1 MSRQSSSVYIT
12 SILVGYPLVLRALVD
27 AGLGFLAKVRK
38 LAAISCQ
45 CVGTLAVSAYA
56 QDPNEEK
63 IATREAAWAEVKS
76 DQEQIR
82 DSDSPRSQEK
92 LQVID
97 SSQSP
102 ARFGQGRPSSRPSP
116 SFSGQVLL
124 ALLLLL
130 LCPSADAA
138 GVICHKYGHLT
149 GPPSGLPVV
158 WDVNHSGVPRH
169 GFVGLN
175 HVGTAEVLVAAYGY
189 EFECDPAVERTV
201 PGVGLA
207 HAERDASGRDKER
220 HAHRTRLACTV
231 RCAPWQQVGRLG
243 SVNVLQP
250 GLWECW
256 LLEHGEF
263 TCPASC
269 RRRSFTLARS
279 RFLGCC
285 FWLVRTCS

>member
-1 MSRQSSSVYIT
+1 MCVLWLLWWSVNAV
-12 SILVGYPLVLRALVD
+12 LVPYTFRVYVTAKVIHSFRVHHKHPCRRPLVLRALVD

-82 DSDSPRSQEK
+82 DSDSPRSQAK
-92 LQVID
+92 MQVID

-102 ARFGQGRPSSRPSP
+102 ARFGMGRPSSRPSL
-116 SFSGQVLL
+116 SFPGQVLL
-124 ALLLLL
+124 ALLLL

-138 GVICHKYGHLT
+138 GVICHKYGDNGTHLT

-175 HVGTAEVLVAAYGY
+175 HVARRK
-189 EFECDPAVERTV
+189 F
-201 PGVGLA
+201 
-207 HAERDASGRDKER
+207 
-220 HAHRTRLACTV
+220 
-231 RCAPWQQVGRLG
+231 W
-243 SVNVLQP
+243 
-250 GLWECW
+250 W
-256 LLEHGEF
+256 LLMATSLNATPQLSALFLVWDLPMLSAMLQVVIKNDMLIER
-263 TCPASC
+263 AL
-269 RRRSFTLARS
+269 LAR
-279 RFLGCC
+279 
-285 FWLVRTCS
+285 